1 MQNHNHFNSEI
12 VSHSKQ
18 LSTLYAADKMS
29 FKIWKYVKNN
39 NKSADFSSKCQL
51 ANLLTNLIYSN

>member
-1 MQNHNHFNSEI
+1 MQKHNNFNSEI
-12 VSHSKQ
+12 VSHFKQ

-39 NKSADFSSKCQL
+39 NKSAESH
-51 ANLLTNLIYSN
+51 TPE